1 MTHMDFRGYGTT
13 MAKERGEE
21 GETIEAAAFSLE
33 IGFLADAYT

>member
-1 MTHMDFRGYGTT
+1 

-33 IGFLADAYT
+33 IGFLADAHRRSSAQLKCVSFF